1 MFEPAIRHSGIT
13 KKLLVPLGPITVP
26 SGRRLDQRKEEIALY
41 PKASLQF
48 RATTCF
54 IPLLFRM
61 AKGKKS
67 EDPGRKWLQQSLFHP
82 TPLTLGKG

>member
-1 MFEPAIRHSGIT
+1 MFKPVSAIRHSGIA

-26 SGRRLDQRKEEIALY
+26 SGRRLDQRKEEIALF

-48 RATTCF
+48 RATTHF
-54 IPLLFRM
+54 IPMLLKM

-67 EDPGRKWLQQSLFHP
+67 DDPDRKWLQ
-82 TPLTLGKG
+82 